1 MMHFRLIGLL
11 VAAICLLSLD
21 TFAQNRSKYNGK
33 YVAPFGVMSV
43 TGGVGVAYYMGD
55 LNKKVD
61 MKNLGLGLA
70 VSVGGMY
77 RLTEKL
83 SARGEIRFY
92 QVSGGPDPI
101 TNLSFRTRNPE
112 LNLGIQADLFDFN
125 EHKMINPY
133 LYGGLGLTYLNPQ
146 AQQNGTWH
154 KLPQY
159 QTEGIKYSRVP
170 LVITGGIGVSIQT
183 WDRLKIGVELNN
195 TYSMSDYLDDVSG
208 VFPELDKLPNLQAQ
222 QLSDRTW
229 EVPGLTTQQPGW
241 HRGTTKINDM
251 YLFLQVRATY
261 LIGNRMQ
268 AKERKKTRCPK
279 F

>member
-1 MMHFRLIGLL
+1 MMHYRLIGLFFA
-11 VAAICLLSLD
+11 VMCLFSID
-21 TFAQNRSKYNGK
+21 AYAQNRSKYNGR

-61 MKNLGLGLA
+61 TKNLGLGLA
-70 VSVGGMY
+70 ISVGGMY

-83 SARGEIRFY
+83 SARGEFRFY
-92 QVSGGPDPI
+92 QVSGGPVPI

-125 EHKMINPY
+125 EHKIINPY

-146 AQQNGTWH
+146 AKQNGTWH

-159 QTEGIKYSRVP
+159 QTEGIKYNRIP
-170 LVITGGIGVSIQT
+170 LVITGGIGVSIQAFE
-183 WDRLKIGVELNN
+183 RLKIGLELNN
-195 TYSMSDYLDDVSG
+195 TYSTSDYLDDVSG
-208 VFPELDKLPNLQAQ
+208 VFPQVDKLPSLEAQ

-229 EVPGLTTQQPGW
+229 EVPGLTKQEPGW

-251 YLFLQVRATY
+251 YLFFQLRATY